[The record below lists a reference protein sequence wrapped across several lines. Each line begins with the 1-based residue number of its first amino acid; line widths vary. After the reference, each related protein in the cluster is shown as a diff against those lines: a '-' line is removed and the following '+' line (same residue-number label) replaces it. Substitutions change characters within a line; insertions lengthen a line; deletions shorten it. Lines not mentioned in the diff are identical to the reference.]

1 MEEDVLKKTMPHSH
15 EAEQSVIGAML
26 MDRDAIY
33 VATDTLKSDDF
44 YEREFMVMFDA
55 ISELSKEGKAVDM
68 TTVIAKLREMD
79 VAPEL
84 CGMGNIRQVI
94 DATPTSANIKHYVD
108 IVSAKSVERK
118 LIKTLEGLRDKAF
131 SDNRP
136 IDELLDD
143 TEREVFNI
151 VQNRGAAEFEDI
163 KQIVYRTLRN
173 IESAAK
179 NNSRITG
186 IATGLRD
193 LDAKLAG
200 FQKSDLILLAARP
213 SMGKTALALNI
224 ANYVAVR
231 SHIPTV
237 IFSLE
242 MSKESLV
249 KRIMSMN
256 SKVNSE
262 TIRTGQLKDNEW
274 ADLMDASREIGE
286 SGLIIDDTPG
296 IKVNDLRSKCRKLKL
311 EKNIGLVMI
320 DYLQLMSGSGHSESR
335 QNEVAEISRSL
346 KALAREID
354 CPVLALS
361 QLSRAVESRDNKRPM
376 LSDLRESGSIEQDAD
391 VVMFIY
397 RDEYYKKD
405 TDKPGVAEI
414 IVGKQRN
421 GPTGTVEVKWIGEMQ
436 KFATLEKTQQYNNN
450 DEE

>member
-1 MEEDVLKKTMPHSH
+1 MEENILKKTMPHSH
-15 EAEQSVIGAML
+15 EAEQSVIGSMI
-26 MDRDAIY
+26 MDNAAIFA
-33 VATDTLKSDDF
+33 ATDHLSPEDF
-44 YEREFMVMFDA
+44 YEKEYMLMFEA
-55 ISELSKEGKAVDM
+55 ISALSAEGKAVDL

-79 VAPEL
+79 VAPEISGL
-84 CGMGNIRQVI
+84 AHLREIL
-94 DATPTSANIKHYVD
+94 DATPTSANIKHYVE
-108 IVSAKSVERK
+108 IVSAKSTERK
-118 LIKTLEGLRDKAF
+118 LIKILEDLRDKAF
-131 SDNRP
+131 ADSTP
-136 IDELLDD
+136 LDD
-143 TEREVFNI
+143 LLEETEKQVFGI
-151 VQNRGAAEFEDI
+151 VQSRGSEGFEDI
-163 KQIVYRTLRN
+163 KKIVYRTLRN
-173 IESAAK
+173 IDTAAK

-193 LDAKLAG
+193 LDGKLAG

-224 ANYVAVR
+224 ANYVAVH

-256 SKVNSE
+256 SKINSE
-262 TIRTGQLKDNEW
+262 TLRTGQLKDEEW
-274 ADLMDASREIGE
+274 ADLMAASKDIGE
-286 SGLIIDDTPG
+286 SGLVIDDTPG
-296 IKVNDLRSKCRKLKL
+296 IKVNDLRAKCRKLKL

-320 DYLQLMSGSGHSESR
+320 DYLQLMSGSGHAESR

-361 QLSRAVESRDNKRPM
+361 QLSRAVEARDNKRPM

-397 RDEYYKKD
+397 RDEYYHKD
-405 TDKPGVAEI
+405 TEKKGIAEI
-414 IVGKQRN
+414 IVAKQRN
-421 GPTGTVEVKWIGEMQ
+421 GPTGTVDVKWIGEMQ
-436 KFATLEKTQQYNNN
+436 KFATLEKAVQHH

>member
-1 MEEDVLKKTMPHSH
+1 MEENILKKTMPHSH
-15 EAEQSVIGAML
+15 EAEQSVIGAMI
-26 MDRDAIY
+26 MDRDAIF
-33 VATDTLKSDDF
+33 VATDSLTREDF
-44 YEREFMVMFDA
+44 YEQEFAVMFDA
-55 ISELSKEGKAVDM
+55 ISALSMEAKPVDM

-84 CGMGNIRQVI
+84 CGMAHIRQVI

-108 IVSAKSVERK
+108 IVSSKSLERK

-136 IDELLDD
+136 IDELLED
-143 TEREVFNI
+143 TEREVFQI
-151 VQNRGAAEFEDI
+151 VQNRGSAEFEDI

-249 KRIMSMN
+249 KRVMSMN
-256 SKVNSE
+256 SRVNSE

-274 ADLMDASREIGE
+274 VDLMSASREIGE

-296 IKVNDLRSKCRKLKL
+296 IKVSELRSKCRKLKL

-320 DYLQLMSGSGHSESR
+320 DYLQLMSGSGHAESR

-397 RDEYYKKD
+397 RDEYYRKD
-405 TDKPGVAEI
+405 TEKPGVAEI
-414 IVGKQRN
+414 IVAKQRN
-421 GPTGTVEVKWIGEMQ
+421 GPTGTVETKWIGEMQ
-436 KFATLEKTQQYNNN
+436 KFANLEKAPRQEA
-450 DEE
+450 EE

>member
-1 MEEDVLKKTMPHSH
+1 MEENENILKKTMPYSH

-26 MDRDAIY
+26 MDKDAIF
-33 VATDTLKSDDF
+33 VAQDNLNSQDF
-44 YEREFMVMFDA
+44 YEKEFMLMFDA
-55 ISELSKEGKAVDM
+55 ISALCQEGKAVDM
-68 TTVIAKLREMD
+68 TTLIAKLREME
-79 VAPEL
+79 VAPEI
-84 CGMGNIRQVI
+84 CGMERIRQVI

-108 IVSAKSVERK
+108 IVASKSLERK

-136 IDELLDD
+136 IDELLED
-143 TEREVFNI
+143 TEKEVFQI

-163 KQIVYRTLRN
+163 KDVVYRTLRT
-173 IESAAK
+173 IELAAK

-237 IFSLE
+237 VFSLE

-249 KRIMSMN
+249 KRILSMN
-256 SKVNSE
+256 SRVNSE
-262 TIRTGQLKDNEW
+262 TIRTGQMKDNEW
-274 ADLMDASREIGE
+274 ADLMDAAREIGE

-296 IKVNDLRSKCRKLKL
+296 IKVSELRSKCRKLKL
-311 EKNIGLVMI
+311 EKNIGMVMI

-376 LSDLRESGSIEQDAD
+376 LSDLRESGSIEQDA
-391 VVMFIY
+391 
-397 RDEYYKKD
+397 
-405 TDKPGVAEI
+405 
-414 IVGKQRN
+414 
-421 GPTGTVEVKWIGEMQ
+421 
-436 KFATLEKTQQYNNN
+436 
-450 DEE
+450 